1 MTLASMSQQGCSV
14 VDRGKSVSNARVKV
28 SICRQ
33 RRCQDFAKLGLAGL
47 AAGCE
52 ANVSIGRTDLLPRGK
67 SVPITFLASAVRT
80 ELLSSPAA

>member
-1 MTLASMSQQGCSV
+1 MQPGARATSSRTAS

-47 AAGCE
+47 AARWRVIQSVGGRAKAHR
-52 ANVSIGRTDLLPRGK
+52 AN
-67 SVPITFLASAVRT
+67 
-80 ELLSSPAA
+80 SSHECQSS